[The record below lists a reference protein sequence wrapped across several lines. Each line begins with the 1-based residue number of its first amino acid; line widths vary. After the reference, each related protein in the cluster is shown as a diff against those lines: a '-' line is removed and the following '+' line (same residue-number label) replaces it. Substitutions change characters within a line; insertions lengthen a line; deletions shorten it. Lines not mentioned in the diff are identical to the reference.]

1 MVDLLEH
8 HLDEDTE
15 GHLDQSERNIR
26 SRDQLWTNERSL
38 CNHLAAARLLLLH
51 GHEVEAGSG
60 AGSRVSWRHHRRH
73 CGDCSANWQ
82 KKINILITHVQMDL
96 NLYKY
101 HIIRTKCLP
110 CISSQ
115 SPFS

>member
-15 GHLDQSERNIR
+15 GHLDQSEMSIR

-82 KKINILITHVQMDL
+82 KKIYSDKSCTNG
-96 NLYKY
+96 YKS
-101 HIIRTKCLP
+101 I
-110 CISSQ
+110 
-115 SPFS
+115 